1 MADRDRL
8 PLAVIVPVR
17 NDRQRL
23 AACLD
28 SLIAQP
34 IDPSQVLV
42 LDHRSVDGSAEVAAA
57 RGVTVLR
64 SDARNV
70 AQLRNEGARHTG
82 ASWMAFVDADHVV
95 LPGWIDALRPW
106 LDDPLTGAVGAPYL
120 PPPHPN
126 WVQEAYACLRRHPAA
141 GGEVEWLGAG
151 NFVVRREA
159 FAAVSGFDETL
170 TACEDVDLCFRL
182 RRTGWHIVAEPGL
195 KSVHLGDPASLGAVV
210 AGERWRGRDNMR
222 VSLRTAH
229 SLRSLA
235 TALFPV
241 LQLLAVSLLAAAAL
255 RVLPQALT
263 GTVAATAAATLALTL
278 GLRVVVM
285 AANSAVLSPRRLAAI
300 VAVAS
305 AFDLGRAL
313 ALVTRAAHHRPV
325 PVA

>member
-17 NDRQRL
+17 NDRHRL

-28 SLIAQP
+28 ALIAQP
-34 IDPSQVLV
+34 VDPSQMLV
-42 LDHRSVDGSAEVAAA
+42 LDHGSVDGSSEVATAH
-57 RGVTVLR
+57 GVTVLR

-82 ASWMAFVDADHVV
+82 APWMAFVDADHVV
-95 LPGWIDALRPW
+95 LPGWVDALRPW
-106 LDDPLTGAVGAPYL
+106 LDDALTGAVGAPYL
-120 PPPHPN
+120 PPPNPN

-141 GGEVEWLGAG
+141 GGEIAWLGAG
-151 NFVVRREA
+151 NFIVRREA
-159 FAAVSGFDETL
+159 FSAVSGFDESL
-170 TACEDVDLCFRL
+170 TACEDMDLCFRL

-210 AGERWRGRDNMR
+210 AGERWRGRDSMR

-235 TALFPV
+235 TAVFPV
-241 LQLLAVSLLAAAAL
+241 LQLLAVGLLAVAAL
-255 RVLPQALT
+255 GGWSPAVSGP
-263 GTVAATAAATLALTL
+263 VAAIAAATLALTL

-285 AANSAVLSPRRLAAI
+285 AANAPVLSPRRLAGI

-325 PVA
+325 PVS